1 MEPVRF
7 DLKEIVN
14 EFSDEEKEK
23 YFIESSSKYFK
34 YLYETPI
41 FKKILYKLDNDYIIK
56 EEEWMFLFKRF
67 FAVTCK
73 AIEENEKISFLDKV
87 IYMFSKIGF
96 HIGKLDSKFYN
107 ECYKMRE
114 YINSIKMNADINN
127 DLLLGLEKVGSGRDY
142 KNLETLLNQHIVA
155 SSYREYKDLFYESY
169 KKSENSIVSYD
180 ERIAINSLGRYYTR
194 EKELVKNYK

>member
-14 EFSDEEKEK
+14 EFSKEEKEK
-23 YFIESSSKYFK
+23 YFMESSSKYFK
-34 YLYETPI
+34 YLYDTPA

-73 AIEENEKISFLDKV
+73 AIEENEKISFLDRV

-96 HIGKLDSKFYN
+96 HISKLDSKLYN

-114 YINSIKMNADINN
+114 YINSIKMNIDINS
-127 DLLLGLEKVGSGRDY
+127 DLLFGLEKTGSGRDY

-169 KKSENSIVSYD
+169 KKSENSNISYE
-180 ERIAINSLGRYYTR
+180 ERIAINSLGRYYSR
-194 EKELVKNYK
+194 EKELVKKYK